1 MILNPKEEKIMLRYL
16 LCILLTAVVIGLAAG
31 GVHLWRVAQKNA
43 KEMAPYAGAP
53 VGIIK
58 NLGRVLVVYYSL
70 SGHTKDIAERIASKA
85 RADIYEIK
93 TKEKLNTTP
102 WYYLTLRRQLK
113 TENYPGLAGALPD
126 FSKYDTVFVGAPVW
140 WYTIATP
147 VLSFLRQ
154 ADFGGKK
161 VVPFS
166 TQGSNYG
173 TFFEDFA
180 SKAKN
185 AKIGKG
191 ASFNNLPDKYS
202 AQVDNKIAIW
212 LNSL

>member
-1 MILNPKEEKIMLRYL
+1 MLKYL
-16 LCILLTAVVIGLAAG
+16 IYILLAAVVVGLIGS
-31 GVHLWRVAQKNA
+31 GVHLWRVARKNE
-43 KEMAPYAGAP
+43 KEMAPYAGEP
-53 VGIIK
+53 VAVTK

-70 SGHTKDIAERIASKA
+70 SGHTREIAEKIRQVTGG
-85 RADIYEIK
+85 DLYEIK
-93 TKEKLNTTP
+93 TTEKLDSSP
-102 WYYLTLRRQLK
+102 WYYLTLRNQLK
-113 TENYPGLAGALPD
+113 SGNYPSIENNFPQFAA
-126 FSKYDTVFVGAPVW
+126 YDTIFVGAPVW

-147 VLSFLRQ
+147 VLSFLQQ

-180 SKAKN
+180 ARAQN
-185 AKIGKG
+185 ASLAKG
-191 ASFNNLPDKYS
+191 ASFNNLPTKYD
-202 AQVDNKIAIW
+202 AQVNNKIAVW